1 MSLVSRRAAS
11 TLVSNTFHQHLPT
24 NSERLSSC
32 AIHCSGNMKF
42 ESILSFSLAIIQ
54 AAAQGGSSS
63 PSAIFNQTGRLPDG
77 CVDGYQAG
85 TDTVLFTV
93 PYTYQQ
99 VLSIIGSYQNITW
112 SGSPPDTVTL
122 NGTDNTIGTARTYDI
137 AGAHVIETITVYEK
151 PAAGPYEEIHTLAP
165 LTIPAANVSFYGTC
179 ILDQS
184 ISFWQSIV
192 LRYSSKQKFAQNK
205 LEKAPRKL

>member
-1 MSLVSRRAAS
+1 
-11 TLVSNTFHQHLPT
+11 
-24 NSERLSSC
+24 
-32 AIHCSGNMKF
+32 MKF
-42 ESILSFSLAIIQ
+42 DSILSFSLPIIQ

-63 PSAIFNQTGRLPDG
+63 PFSIFNQTGRLPDG
-77 CVDGYQAG
+77 CVDGYEAG

-112 SGSPPDTVTL
+112 SGSPPNTVTL

-151 PAAGPYEEIHTLAP
+151 PASGPYEEIHTLAP

-179 ILDQS
+179 NFDQF
-184 ISFWQSIV
+184 IPFWQSID
-192 LRYSSKQKFAQNK
+192 LRYIERNTIFAQNK
-205 LEKAPRKL
+205 REKAPGKS

>member
-1 MSLVSRRAAS
+1 
-11 TLVSNTFHQHLPT
+11 
-24 NSERLSSC
+24 
-32 AIHCSGNMKF
+32 MKF
-42 ESILSFSLAIIQ
+42 DSILSFFLPIIH

-63 PSAIFNQTGRLPDG
+63 PFSIFNQTGRLPDG
-77 CVDGYQAG
+77 CVDGYEAG

-112 SGSPPDTVTL
+112 SGSPSNTVTL

-151 PAAGPYEEIHTLAP
+151 PASGPYEEIHTLAP

-179 ILDQS
+179 NFDRFIPS
-184 ISFWQSIV
+184 WQSID
-192 LRYSSKQKFAQNK
+192 LRYIERNTIFCT
-205 LEKAPRKL
+205 E